1 MESDFSHFDNS
12 GELRDICSIEI
23 SQELSTPEKLKEF
36 IRQTGSSTNYK
47 VGAAEVECVYGDLSV
62 KEMLNDLISG

>member
-12 GELRDICSIEI
+12 RDICKIEI

-62 KEMLNDLISG
+62 SKMLHDLISG